1 MKTQQWLKLVK
12 KARLL
17 LSWVA
22 AVFLVLGVVAC
33 KGSTGSNG
41 TPAVDHGAISGTVR
55 DQIGSPVVAATIS
68 TDPST
73 IAAQTDT
80 AGSFT
85 LASIPIGA
93 YTVVASKTGYIDSKL
108 TGIGV
113 GAGATM
119 NVSLVLAS
127 VLPPAGS
134 LSGRVLGRKG
144 TSGVSS
150 PVAGAQVC
158 VEGGSLCANAQSD
171 GTYTLTGVTPG
182 FIFLSASATGYL
194 LGETRQAAFL
204 ASGAT
209 VTGLDI
215 TLSGR
220 PTNSAT
226 YVGTIT
232 CVSCHTS
239 VSPSVV
245 AAWQNS
251 AHFKAFDRTLNS
263 IDVTGW
269 PAAPASGCTPTTM
282 DTGFMAT
289 DPTVTTGPMDREVF
303 LVRYKTGCTTTS
315 SFAMALD
322 TNQNGTVDGSDTIIP
337 VTGSIGGVATGAG
350 QCGNGGII
358 PANSPCSANLGGT
371 GTTANIGWW
380 QQEYLVS
387 IASGTNKPGWV
398 TWDTTSTPT
407 DMLVL
412 PATWNQRTQAWIPA
426 PDYNPVQSMTFSA
439 ACSGC
444 HETGLSFVTDTSGN
458 VTSYSA
464 VSQNIGCE
472 KCHGPG
478 SSHVSA
484 GGDAQL
490 IVNPTYL
497 TAQSER
503 EVCGQCHSQGVAST
517 SPSGALGFAWN
528 SLATVGG
535 GNFIPGVHQ
544 LSDFQT
550 APAYGD
556 PEFYWP
562 SGFPSSDHITY
573 TDFGGNVHANNSY
586 EKMSCANC
594 HSGHAGTG
602 GPSKFQSTAGQS
614 SDQYNF
620 QNNDK
625 ILRNDVICLTCHA
638 THGDFALI
646 SLTDVANYHISTGG
660 AVQLNGTAFIPNSD
674 QQTQSTDLI
683 SSLVNSHMMAR
694 AAMPAYFDPTGDV
707 SGMPVGRC
715 SSCHMAKTSFT
726 GAFFSGLDANG
737 KTANVIGDVTS
748 HIFRVAWPV
757 MSLETWSAATSWDG
771 VMPNACGSC
780 HKEYR
785 FGK

>member
-1 MKTQQWLKLVK
+1 MKIQQWFKQVIK
-12 KARLL
+12 TRLL
-17 LSWVA
+17 LSWIA
-22 AVFLVLGVVAC
+22 AAFLVLGGLSC
-33 KGSTGSNG
+33 KGSTGDTG
-41 TPAVDHGAISGTVR
+41 TPAVDHGTISGTVK
-55 DQIGSPVVAATIS
+55 DPTGSPVVAVAVS

-73 IAAQTDT
+73 TAVQTDI
-80 AGSFT
+80 AGTFT

-93 YTVVASKTGYIDSKL
+93 YAVVASKTGYVDSKL
-108 TGIGV
+108 TGVGV

-119 NVSLVLAS
+119 NVSLVLAP
-127 VLPPAGS
+127 VAPTVGS

-150 PVAGAQVC
+150 PVASAQVC
-158 VEGGSLCANAQSD
+158 VEGGSICVNAQSD

-194 LGETRQAAFL
+194 LGETRQASFL
-204 ASGAT
+204 AAGAT
-209 VTGLDI
+209 VTGLYI

-226 YVGTIT
+226 YVGTNT

-245 AAWQNS
+245 TAWQNS
-251 AHFKAFDRTLNS
+251 AHFKAFDRTPGS
-263 IDVTGW
+263 VDVTGW
-269 PAAPASGCTPTTM
+269 PAAPTSCSTATTM
-282 DTGFMAT
+282 NTGFMAT
-289 DPTVTTGPMDREVF
+289 DPTVTTPPTDRTVF
-303 LVRYKTGCTTTS
+303 LVRWKAGCGQPT
-315 SFAMALD
+315 FAMAFD
-322 TNQNGTVDGSDTIIP
+322 TNQNGIVDAGDTIIP
-337 VTGSIGGVATGAG
+337 VNGSIGGVATGAG

-358 PANSPCSANLGGT
+358 PANAPCSANLGGT
-371 GTTANIGWW
+371 GATANMGWW

-387 IASGTNKPGWV
+387 IASGTSKPAWV
-398 TWDTTSTPT
+398 TWDTTNTPT

-412 PATWNQRTQAWIPA
+412 PATWNQRTQTWIPA
-426 PDYNPVQSMTFSA
+426 PDYNPVQSMSFSA

-478 SSHVSA
+478 SAHVNA

-517 SPSGALGFAWN
+517 SPAGALGFAWN

-556 PEFYWP
+556 PGFYWP

-573 TDFGGNVHANNSY
+573 IDFGGNVHANNSY
-586 EKMSCANC
+586 EKLSCANC
-594 HSGHAGTG
+594 HSGHAGAG
-602 GPSKFQSTAGQS
+602 GPSQFQRTTGQS
-614 SDQYNF
+614 GDQYAF

-625 ILRNDVICLTCHA
+625 ILRNDVICLACHA
-638 THGDFALI
+638 THGDFASI
-646 SLTDVANYHISTGG
+646 SLADVANYHISTGG
-660 AVQLNGTAFIPNSD
+660 AVQLNGTAFTPSSD

-683 SSLVNSHMMAR
+683 SSLTNSHMMAR

-726 GAFFSGLDANG
+726 GAFFSGLDVNG

-757 MSLETWSAATSWDG
+757 MSMETWSAATSWDG